1 MTSRVVRAA
10 LVAVPVAFLAVF
22 FVWPLLAIIARGLS
36 AGAMVDVLTDP
47 GLRSVAW
54 FTLWQA
60 RCRTVVTLVVGV
72 PMAYVVGRFRFPGRR
87 VVLAF
92 ITVPFVLPTVVV
104 GAAFLALLPDELARH
119 GGRHR
124 HRPRVLQLRRRR
136 PHGVGHVGAPRSPP
150 RGRRPGAGRLPV
162 ARPAGR

>member
-1 MTSRVVRAA
+1 MTSRLVRAA

-22 FVWPLLAIIARGLS
+22 FVWPLLTILSRGLS

-60 RCRTVVTLVVGV
+60 ALSTVVTLAVGV

-92 ITVPFVLPTVVV
+92 TTAAFVLPTVVV

-124 HRPRVLQLRRRR
+124 
-136 PHGVGHVGAPRSPP
+136 RSPTCSSTTP
-150 RGRRPGAGRLPV
+150 SSSARCRACGPTSIPASRTPPGCWAPPGGASCGR
-162 ARPAGR
+162 